1 MTLEEQLEIWHQ
13 NNEYQK
19 IIDELERIPD
29 AERGHELTGL
39 LARAY
44 ENAAGGTEH
53 PEYHLHAIEL
63 LESAVEEEDPN
74 WNFRMGFA
82 LYWLDR
88 EEEAIPYFEKI
99 FLLISSDP
107 ETQKLWEDARQL
119 LDYCRMQ
126 AARKRSRQKNLPYLS
141 MSKRVW

>member
-19 IIDELERIPD
+19 IIDELERIPN

-63 LESAVEEEDPN
+63 LESAVEVYAGRKGCKVLLQRWP
-74 WNFRMGFA
+74 A
-82 LYWLDR
+82 LQADVG
-88 EEEAIPYFEKI
+88 ACA
-99 FLLISSDP
+99 DP
-107 ETQKLWEDARQL
+107 E
-119 LDYCRMQ
+119 
-126 AARKRSRQKNLPYLS
+126 
-141 MSKRVW
+141 RVDVFSP